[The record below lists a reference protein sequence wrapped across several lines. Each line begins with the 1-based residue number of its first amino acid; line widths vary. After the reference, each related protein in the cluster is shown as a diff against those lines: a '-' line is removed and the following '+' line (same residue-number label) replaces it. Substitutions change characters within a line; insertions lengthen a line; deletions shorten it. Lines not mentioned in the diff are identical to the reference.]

1 MAIIKDNSLIIIYDE
16 HEWLILINED
26 RREILIDHYL
36 DVITQMLGLWGCALS
51 IINSYKR
58 KLEIKEFQEYGW
70 TGDWE

>member
-1 MAIIKDNSLIIIYDE
+1 
-16 HEWLILINED
+16 
-26 RREILIDHYL
+26 
-36 DVITQMLGLWGCALS
+36 MLGLWGCALS